1 MKEKVSPNRMQLF
14 RLRKRLAL
22 AQRGH
27 KLLKDKLEGLV
38 RELQERLEH
47 YRELRRRFDERVP
60 QLFARFTLAGAV
72 APEGA
77 VDEAI
82 RENATTAEL
91 QTTTRRV
98 MGVRVPTF
106 SFGGPHATDDAP
118 EGRPSSPAE
127 PASQDNPESEIRNPT
142 FRYSLT
148 QTPPELDAAFE
159 ALGEL
164 PGLLFEMA
172 ETEETLLRLC
182 RELET
187 TRRRTNALEYVMIP
201 ELQDAR
207 RDVEQKIGEYERSTT
222 SRLMKIK
229 EMLMQER
236 T

>member
-14 RLRKRLAL
+14 RLRKRLVL

-77 VDEAI
+77 VDEAV
-82 RENATTAEL
+82 RQNATAAEL
-91 QTTTRRV
+91 AVTTRRV

-106 SFGGPHATDDAP
+106 SFGGQRSADAS
-118 EGRPSSPAE
+118 EASPASSGAT
-127 PASQDNPESEIRNPT
+127 ASPVNPK
-142 FRYSLT
+142 FRYSFT

-159 ALGEL
+159 SLQEL
-164 PGLLFEMA
+164 PSLLFEMA

-201 ELQDAR
+201 ELQESR

-229 EMLMQER
+229 AMLMQER